1 MNTNV
6 LIQKISQVRFM
17 GLVTLMKKLKVG
29 QKHENKMW
37 FFKINS
43 FLKNENLRLYSLP
56 VNAVIRNLENNNLMK
71 LPDPRDF
78 VIGMNFLGR
87 NNISSKTKNKSGNLY
102 KKIKNSGNKDKKKAK
117 YKAKRY
123 FNEYK

>member
-1 MNTNV
+1 
-6 LIQKISQVRFM
+6 M

-29 QKHENKMW
+29 PKQEKKMW

-56 VNAVIRNLENNNLMK
+56 VDAIIRNLEINNLMK

-78 VIGMNFLGR
+78 VIGMNFV
-87 NNISSKTKNKSGNLY
+87 NIKKEIKIESLSDKKSGRL
-102 KKIKNSGNKDKKKAK
+102 K
-117 YKAKRY
+117 
-123 FNEYK
+123 